1 MKTFRKLW
9 RYIRHY
15 KGLLFV
21 SISALIIVQILGL
34 IAPLM
39 IKSIFDDYIT
49 KIEHPWYV
57 QQDTSG
63 VFASGKYYRQDNVTE
78 DVVSIVILDGVYVI
92 TDRQISDGPITHI
105 DNTLVV
111 ETETG
116 VEIYTY
122 EILSREDVQ
131 AFYSMYRRPVVIL
144 LILLGIRF
152 FLQILFTYIQRIST
166 SMINVNI
173 VRDARS
179 EAVTALQ
186 HMPMSYFES
195 EPAGKV
201 ANRILSDTGGMM
213 QLFSTLMN
221 LVVNATFA
229 VVFAYIGMFYLN
241 VTLALYTFIAFPFIY
256 VWLRFFMKRLKR
268 IAERVSEKASLI
280 TAQLNEMINGIQ
292 ILQIFNFKKK
302 TEDDFNGLSL
312 SFNADKTKE
321 NLLHL
326 SIGWNLIRLVGALV
340 TAIIILYFGS
350 LQMTVSGFVVTAGLI
365 YAYNDYLTR
374 LIEPVSILF
383 REIGNLE
390 HAKVKTE
397 RIFTII
403 DYEGEDTSIEEIKPF
418 KGHIRFDDIYFSYKP
433 GVPVLKHIHL
443 DINAGNFV
451 GLVGHTG
458 SGKSSLMNLLLRFY
472 DIKNSDYGH
481 IYIDDTDITTYSKR
495 TYRQHLG
502 IILQDPVMF
511 KGTLRDNMLFGK
523 SLDDESLIKLL
534 KDIGGSEL
542 YSRMEEGLDTDIS
555 RKGGNISVGEKQ
567 LIALARALIHNP
579 SVLIMDEATANIDTE
594 TEMLLQKALD
604 KARQGRTLIVIAHRL
619 STIRKADQIVVL
631 DQGLKVEEGTHL
643 SLIEKDGIYAN
654 MYRAQVKSV
663 E

>member
-39 IKSIFDDYIT
+39 IKTIFDDYIT

-63 VFASGKYYRQDNVTE
+63 VFASGKYYRQDKETE
-78 DVVSIVILDGVYVI
+78 DVVSIVILEGVYVI

-116 VEIYTY
+116 NETYTY

-131 AFYSMYRRPVVIL
+131 AFYSIYRGPVVIL

-152 FLQILFTYIQRIST
+152 FLQIIFTYIQRIST

-173 VRDARS
+173 VRDART

-256 VWLRFFMKRLKR
+256 IWLRFFMKRLKR

-302 TEDDFNGLSL
+302 TEDDFNELSL

>member
-15 KGLLFV
+15 KGLLFI

-78 DVVSIVILDGVYVI
+78 DVVSIVILDGVYVM

-116 VEIYTY
+116 IEIYTY

-131 AFYSMYRRPVVIL
+131 AFYSIYRRPVVIL

-152 FLQILFTYIQRIST
+152 FLQIIFTYIQRITT

-173 VRDARS
+173 VRDART

-256 VWLRFFMKRLKR
+256 IWLRFFMKRLKR

-302 TEDDFNGLSL
+302 TEDDFNELSL
-312 SFNADKTKE
+312 SFNSDKTKE

-472 DIKNSDYGH
+472 DIKSSDYGH
-481 IYIDDTDITTYSKR
+481 IYIDNTDITTYSKR

-594 TEMLLQKALD
+594 TEILLQKALD

>member
-15 KGLLFV
+15 KGLLFI

-57 QQDTSG
+57 QTDTSG
-63 VFASGKYYRQDNVTE
+63 VFASGKYYSQDKETE
-78 DVVSIVILDGVYVI
+78 VGVSIVILDGVYVM
-92 TDRQISDGPITHI
+92 TDSIISNGSIEIVDDTLIVTTQSGVETYTY
-105 DNTLVV
+105 NTL
-111 ETETG
+111 
-116 VEIYTY
+116 
-122 EILSREDVQ
+122 SKEDVQ
-131 AFYSMYRRPVVIL
+131 AFYSIYRGPVVIL

-152 FLQILFTYIQRIST
+152 FLQIIFTYIQRITT

-173 VRDARS
+173 VRDART

-256 VWLRFFMKRLKR
+256 IWLRFFMKRLKR

-472 DIKNSDYGH
+472 DIKSSDYGH

-594 TEMLLQKALD
+594 TEILLQKALD

>member
-63 VFASGKYYRQDNVTE
+63 VFASGKYYRQDNVT
-78 DVVSIVILDGVYVI
+78 DNVVSIVILDGVYVI

-111 ETETG
+111 ETENG
-116 VEIYTY
+116 IEIYTY

-131 AFYSMYRRPVVIL
+131 AFYSIYRRPVVIL

-152 FLQILFTYIQRIST
+152 FLQIIFTYIQRIST

-173 VRDARS
+173 VRDART

-302 TEDDFNGLSL
+302 TEDDFNELSL

-443 DINAGNFV
+443 DIKAGNFV

-481 IYIDDTDITTYSKR
+481 IYIDNTDITTYSKR

-523 SLDDESLIKLL
+523 SLDDNSLIKLL

>member
-15 KGLLFV
+15 KGLLFI

-57 QQDTSG
+57 QTDTSG
-63 VFASGKYYRQDNVTE
+63 VFASGKYYSQDKETE
-78 DVVSIVILDGVYVI
+78 VGVSIVILDGVYVM
-92 TDRQISDGPITHI
+92 TDRIISNGSIEIVDDTLIVTTQSGVETYTY
-105 DNTLVV
+105 NTL
-111 ETETG
+111 
-116 VEIYTY
+116 
-122 EILSREDVQ
+122 SKEDVQ
-131 AFYSMYRRPVVIL
+131 AFYSIYRRPVVIL

-152 FLQILFTYIQRIST
+152 FLQIIFTYIQRITT

-173 VRDARS
+173 VRDART

-350 LQMTVSGFVVTAGLI
+350 LQMTLSGFVVTAGLI

-472 DIKNSDYGH
+472 DIKSSDYGH
-481 IYIDDTDITTYSKR
+481 IYIDNTDITTYSKR

-594 TEMLLQKALD
+594 TELLLQKALD

>member
-39 IKSIFDDYIT
+39 IKTIFDDYIT

-63 VFASGKYYRQDNVTE
+63 VFASGKYYRQDNVT
-78 DVVSIVILDGVYVI
+78 DNVVSIVILDGVYVI

-116 VEIYTY
+116 IEIYTY

-131 AFYSMYRRPVVIL
+131 AFYSIYRRPVVIL

-152 FLQILFTYIQRIST
+152 FLQIIFTYIQRIST

-302 TEDDFNGLSL
+302 TEDDFNELSL
-312 SFNADKTKE
+312 SFNSDKTKE

-481 IYIDDTDITTYSKR
+481 IYIDGTDITTYSKR

>member
-63 VFASGKYYRQDNVTE
+63 VFASGKYYRQDKETE
-78 DVVSIVILDGVYVI
+78 DVVSIVILEGVYVM

-116 VEIYTY
+116 IEIYTY

-131 AFYSMYRRPVVIL
+131 AFYSIYRRPVVIL

-152 FLQILFTYIQRIST
+152 FLQIIFTYIQRITT

-173 VRDARS
+173 VRDART

-302 TEDDFNGLSL
+302 TEDDFNELSL

-472 DIKNSDYGH
+472 DIKSSDYGH

>member
-1 MKTFRKLW
+1 MKTFKKLW
-9 RYIRHY
+9 RYIRNY
-15 KGLLFV
+15 KGLLFI

-34 IAPLM
+34 LAPLM
-39 IKSIFDDYIT
+39 IKMIFDDYIT
-49 KIEHPWYV
+49 KIEQPWYV

-63 VFASGKYYRQDNVTE
+63 IFVSGKYYRQDKETE
-78 DVVSIVILDGVYVI
+78 FGVSIVILDGMYVI
-92 TDRQISDGPITHI
+92 TDRVIPNGSIEINQDTLLVTT
-105 DNTLVV
+105 DN
-111 ETETG
+111 G
-116 VEIYTY
+116 IEIYNY
-122 EILSREDVQ
+122 DILSREDIQ
-131 AFYSMYRRPVVIL
+131 TFYSIYRRPVIFL
-144 LILLGIRF
+144 MILLGIRF
-152 FLQILFTYIQRIST
+152 FLQIIFTYIQRITT

-173 VRDARS
+173 VRDARND
-179 EAVTALQ
+179 AVTALQ

-213 QLFSTLMN
+213 QLFSTIMN

-256 VWLRFFMKRLKR
+256 VWLRFFMKRLKT

-280 TAQLNEMINGIQ
+280 AAQLNEIINGIQ

-302 TEDDFNGLSL
+302 TEDDFNDLSL

-326 SIGWNLIRLVGALV
+326 SIGWNLIRLIGALV
-340 TAIIILYFGS
+340 TAVIILYFGS
-350 LQMTVSGFVVTAGLI
+350 LQMTVSGFIVTAGLI

-374 LIEPVSILF
+374 LIEPLSILF

-403 DYEGEDTSIEEIKPF
+403 DYDGEDTSFEEIQPF
-418 KGHIRFDDIYFSYKP
+418 KGHIRFDDVYFSYKP
-433 GVPVLKHIHL
+433 GVPVLKHIYL
-443 DINAGNFV
+443 DIQAGSFV

-472 DIKNSDYGH
+472 DIKSTDYGH
-481 IYIDDTDITTYSKR
+481 IYIDGIDITTYSKR
-495 TYRQHLG
+495 SYRQHLG

-523 SLDDESLIKLL
+523 TLEDEKLITLL
-534 KDIGGSEL
+534 EDIGGSEL
-542 YSRMEEGLDTDIS
+542 YSRMEQGLNTDIS

-567 LIALARALIHNP
+567 LIAIARALIHNP

-594 TEMLLQKALD
+594 TEMLLQKAID
-604 KARQGRTLIVIAHRL
+604 KAREGRTLIVIAHRL
-619 STIRKADQIVVL
+619 STIRKANQIIVL
-631 DQGLKVEEGTHL
+631 DQGLKIEEGTHP
-643 SLIEKDGIYAN
+643 SLLEKNGVYAN

>member
-15 KGLLFV
+15 KGLLFI

-34 IAPLM
+34 LAPLM

-49 KIEHPWYV
+49 KIEQPWYV
-57 QQDTSG
+57 QTDTSG
-63 VFASGKYYRQDNVTE
+63 VFASGKYYSQEQETE
-78 DVVSIVILDGVYVI
+78 LGVSIVILDGVYVM
-92 TDRQISDGPITHI
+92 TDRVISNGSIEIVSD
-105 DNTLVV
+105 TLIVTTDSGI
-111 ETETG
+111 ET
-116 VEIYTY
+116 YTY
-122 EILSREDVQ
+122 NTLSREDVQ
-131 AFYSMYRRPVVIL
+131 AFYSIYRRPVIIL

-152 FLQILFTYIQRIST
+152 FLQIIFTYIQRITT

-173 VRDARS
+173 VRDART

-221 LVVNATFA
+221 LVVNASFA
-229 VVFAYIGMFYLN
+229 VIFAYIGMFYLN
-241 VTLALYTFIAFPFIY
+241 VTLALYTFLTFPIIY
-256 VWLRFFMKRLKR
+256 LWLRFFMKRLKK

-302 TEDDFNGLSL
+302 TEDDFNDLSL
-312 SFNADKTKE
+312 SFNRDKSKE

-350 LQMTVSGFVVTAGLI
+350 LQMTTAGFIVTAGLI

-374 LIEPVSILF
+374 LVEPVSILF

-403 DYEGEDTSIEEIKPF
+403 DYDGEDTSYKEIPPF
-418 KGHIRFDDIYFSYKP
+418 KGHIRFDDVYFSYKP

-443 DINAGNFV
+443 DIKAGNFV

-472 DIKNSDYGH
+472 DIKPSDYGH
-481 IYIDDTDITTYSKR
+481 IYIDDIDITTYSKR
-495 TYRQHLG
+495 SYRQHLG
-502 IILQDPVMF
+502 IILQDPIMF

-523 SLDDESLIKLL
+523 TLEDDKLITLL

-604 KARQGRTLIVIAHRL
+604 KARQGRTLIIIAHRL

-631 DQGLKVEEGTHL
+631 DQGLKVEEGTHT
-643 SLIEKDGIYAN
+643 SLIKKDGIYAN

>member
-39 IKSIFDDYIT
+39 IKTIFDDYIT

-63 VFASGKYYRQDNVTE
+63 VFASGKYYRQDKETE
-78 DVVSIVILDGVYVI
+78 DVVSIVILEGVYVI

-116 VEIYTY
+116 NETYTY

-131 AFYSMYRRPVVIL
+131 AFYSIYRGPVVIL

-152 FLQILFTYIQRIST
+152 FLQIIFTYIQRIST

-173 VRDARS
+173 VRDART

-302 TEDDFNGLSL
+302 TEDDFNELSL

>member
-39 IKSIFDDYIT
+39 IKTIFDDYIT

-63 VFASGKYYRQDNVTE
+63 VFASGKYYRQDKETDN
-78 DVVSIVILDGVYVI
+78 VVSIVILDGVYVI

-131 AFYSMYRRPVVIL
+131 AFYSIYRRPVVIL

-152 FLQILFTYIQRIST
+152 FLQIIFTYIQRIST

-302 TEDDFNGLSL
+302 TEDDFNELSL

-443 DINAGNFV
+443 DIKAGNFV

-472 DIKNSDYGH
+472 DIKSSDYGH
-481 IYIDDTDITTYSKR
+481 IYIDGTDITTYSKR

>member
-15 KGLLFV
+15 KGLLFI

-63 VFASGKYYRQDNVTE
+63 VFASGKYYSQDKETE
-78 DVVSIVILDGVYVI
+78 VGVSIVILDGVYVM
-92 TDRQISDGPITHI
+92 TDSIISNGSIEIVDDTLIVTTQSGVETYTY
-105 DNTLVV
+105 NTL
-111 ETETG
+111 
-116 VEIYTY
+116 
-122 EILSREDVQ
+122 SKEDVQ
-131 AFYSMYRRPVVIL
+131 AFYSIYRRPVVIL

-152 FLQILFTYIQRIST
+152 FLQIIFTYIQRITT

-173 VRDARS
+173 VRDART

-241 VTLALYTFIAFPFIY
+241 VTLALYTFITFPFIY
-256 VWLRFFMKRLKR
+256 IWLRFFMKRLKR

-312 SFNADKTKE
+312 SFNSDKTKE

-472 DIKNSDYGH
+472 DIKSSDYGH
-481 IYIDDTDITTYSKR
+481 IYIDNTDITTYSKR

-594 TEMLLQKALD
+594 TEILLQKALD

>member
-15 KGLLFV
+15 KGLLFI

-34 IAPLM
+34 LAPLM

-49 KIEHPWYV
+49 KIEQPWYV
-57 QQDTSG
+57 QTDTSG
-63 VFASGKYYRQDNVTE
+63 VFASGKYYSQEQETE
-78 DVVSIVILDGVYVI
+78 LGVSIVILDGVYVM
-92 TDRQISDGPITHI
+92 TDRVISNGSIEIVSD
-105 DNTLVV
+105 TLIVTTDSGI
-111 ETETG
+111 ET
-116 VEIYTY
+116 YTY
-122 EILSREDVQ
+122 DILSREDVQ
-131 AFYSMYRRPVVIL
+131 AFYSVYRRPVIIL

-152 FLQILFTYIQRIST
+152 FLQIIFTYIQRITT

-173 VRDARS
+173 VRDART

-221 LVVNATFA
+221 LVVNASFA
-229 VVFAYIGMFYLN
+229 VIFAYIGMFYLN
-241 VTLALYTFIAFPFIY
+241 VTLALYTFLTFPIIY
-256 VWLRFFMKRLKR
+256 LWLRFFMKRLKK

-302 TEDDFNGLSL
+302 TEDDFNDLSL
-312 SFNADKTKE
+312 SFNRDKSKE

-350 LQMTVSGFVVTAGLI
+350 LQMTTAGFIVTAGLI

-374 LIEPVSILF
+374 LVEPVSILF

-403 DYEGEDTSIEEIKPF
+403 DYDGEDTSYKEIPPF
-418 KGHIRFDDIYFSYKP
+418 KGHIRFDDVYFSYKP

-443 DINAGNFV
+443 DIQAGNFV

-472 DIKNSDYGH
+472 DIKPSDYGH
-481 IYIDDTDITTYSKR
+481 IYIDDIDITTYSKR
-495 TYRQHLG
+495 SYRQHLG
-502 IILQDPVMF
+502 IILQDPIMF

-523 SLDDESLIKLL
+523 TLEDDKLITLL

-604 KARQGRTLIVIAHRL
+604 KARQGRTLIIIAHRL

-631 DQGLKVEEGTHL
+631 DQGLKVEEGTHT
-643 SLIEKDGIYAN
+643 SLIKKDGIYAN

>member
-15 KGLLFV
+15 KGLLFI

-63 VFASGKYYRQDNVTE
+63 VFASGKYYSQDNLTD

-111 ETETG
+111 ETESG
-116 VEIYTY
+116 IEIYTY

-131 AFYSMYRRPVVIL
+131 AFYSIYRGPVVIL

-152 FLQILFTYIQRIST
+152 FLQIIFTYIQRITT

-173 VRDARS
+173 VRDART

-256 VWLRFFMKRLKR
+256 IWLRFFMKRLKR

-302 TEDDFNGLSL
+302 TEDDFNELSL

-472 DIKNSDYGH
+472 DIKSSDYGH

>member
-1 MKTFRKLW
+1 
-9 RYIRHY
+9 
-15 KGLLFV
+15 
-21 SISALIIVQILGL
+21 
-34 IAPLM
+34 
-39 IKSIFDDYIT
+39 
-49 KIEHPWYV
+49 
-57 QQDTSG
+57 
-63 VFASGKYYRQDNVTE
+63 
-78 DVVSIVILDGVYVI
+78 
-92 TDRQISDGPITHI
+92 
-105 DNTLVV
+105 
-111 ETETG
+111 
-116 VEIYTY
+116 
-122 EILSREDVQ
+122 
-131 AFYSMYRRPVVIL
+131 
-144 LILLGIRF
+144 
-152 FLQILFTYIQRIST
+152 
-166 SMINVNI
+166 
-173 VRDARS
+173 
-179 EAVTALQ
+179 
-186 HMPMSYFES
+186 MPMSYFES

-256 VWLRFFMKRLKR
+256 IWLRFFMKRLKR

-443 DINAGNFV
+443 DIKAGNFV

-472 DIKNSDYGH
+472 DIKSSDYGH
-481 IYIDDTDITTYSKR
+481 IYIDGTDITTYSKR

>member
-63 VFASGKYYRQDNVTE
+63 VFASGKYYRQDNVTD

-116 VEIYTY
+116 IEIYTY

-131 AFYSMYRRPVVIL
+131 AFYSIYRRPVVIL

-152 FLQILFTYIQRIST
+152 FLQILFTYIQRITT

-173 VRDARS
+173 VRDART

-302 TEDDFNGLSL
+302 TEDDFNELSL